1 MEYWFPS
8 IRRSSNPPVPESMN
22 MTTMPTT
29 FCPLCEAPTPREQ
42 LTPAGWISPEV
53 EAQLRR
59 DHPEWHRAH
68 GACPACV
75 QQYLLHTLLN
85 KGETA
90 LHESIQ
96 AVWPLGAEAAFGA
109 LPTPLRLHADPRFTG
124 RGVTL
129 AMVDSAFYPH
139 PDLTQPTNRI
149 RAWVDASQP
158 SLTARYFKP
167 NEMPRWPGWD
177 AGAAG
182 QWHGTMTSVAAAG
195 NGWLSQGLY
204 RGLASDANLV
214 LIQTMDGNGHLTN
227 DSILRALQWLRQNR
241 TTLDVKVVNLSLGA
255 DPTGTLRGNAIDT
268 EVEALVREGVTVC
281 VAAGNNGER
290 RLLPP
295 ATAPSA
301 LTVGGLDDKNT
312 FNDDEVELW
321 HSNYGES
328 LGGALKPELV
338 APSIWVVAPVLPESE
353 LACEAQELFA
363 RRATGDQSCESRIVE
378 CKLVTPYYQHV
389 DGTSFAAPLAASV
402 AVCMLE
408 ANPQLTPFLIREAFI
423 KSAEPIKNVSRER
436 QGAGALYAG
445 RALEL
450 ALREMHGKYN
460 GHPSSPKING
470 TTVNFVLHDH
480 QASEVRV
487 FGSWNDWRDGLHA
500 VRVED
505 GVWRAVR
512 RLPPPG
518 HYHYKFLVD
527 GERWLDDPA
536 NPEKMPDGFGGLNS
550 VLVIGK
556 NL

>member
-1 MEYWFPS
+1 MLDDWVAHQSSTSPIHES
-8 IRRSSNPPVPESMN
+8 II
-22 MTTMPTT
+22 MTTTSTT
-29 FCPLCEAPTPREQ
+29 FCPLCETPTLREHLAQ
-42 LTPAGWISPEV
+42 AGWISSEV

-59 DHPEWHRAH
+59 NHPEWHRAD

-75 QQYLLHTLLN
+75 QQFLLQTLLS
-85 KGETA
+85 KGEAA
-90 LHESIQ
+90 LHESMQ
-96 AVWPLGAEAAFGA
+96 AVWPLDAEAAFGA

-124 RGVTL
+124 KGVTL

-139 PDLTQPTNRI
+139 PDLVQPTNRI
-149 RAWVDASQP
+149 RAWVDVRQP
-158 SLTARYFKP
+158 SLQARYFKP
-167 NEMPRWPGWD
+167 NELPCWPGWN
-177 AGAAG
+177 ASAAG

-204 RGLASDANLV
+204 RGLANEADLV
-214 LIQTMDGNGHLTN
+214 LIQTINDDGHITN
-227 DSILRALQWLRQNR
+227 DSILRALKWLRQNR
-241 TTLDVKVVNLSLGA
+241 LTLDLKVVNLSLGA
-255 DPTGTLRGNAIDT
+255 DPIDT
-268 EVEALVREGVTVC
+268 LKDNPIDAEIEALVREGVAVC

-301 LTVGGLDDKNT
+301 LTIGGLDDKNT

-328 LGGALKPELV
+328 LGGAFKPELV
-338 APSIWVVAPVLPESE
+338 APSIWVVAPVLPETE
-353 LACEAQELFA
+353 LAREAQELFA
-363 RRATGDQSCESRIVE
+363 RRATGDQSCEGRIAA

-402 AVCMLE
+402 VACMLE
-408 ANPQLTPFLIREAFI
+408 ANPKLSPFLIREALI
-423 KSAEPIKNVSRER
+423 KSAALIENVSRER
-436 QGAGALYAG
+436 QGAGALHAG

-450 ALREMHGKYN
+450 ALREMHRKLN

-470 TTVNFVLHDH
+470 ATVSFVLHDH
-480 QASEVRV
+480 QATEVRV
-487 FGSWNDWRDGLHA
+487 FGSWNDWRDGITATRL
-500 VRVED
+500 EE
-505 GVWRAVR
+505 GFWRAACP
-512 RLPPPG
+512 LPPAG
-518 HYHYKFLVD
+518 NYHYKFLVD
-527 GERWLDDPA
+527 SERWLDDPA